1 MALEAVGV
9 EGVVSSKRPPV
20 VRQRRE
26 TFEAEEEEEKE
37 RKGENRK
44 KSLSSI
50 LVCRRVSGVGL
61 QLSSKTDSKLPCLLT
76 QFVSRSILIL

>member
-9 EGVVSSKRPPV
+9 EGVVSSKRPPA

-44 KSLSSI
+44 KSLFYSLYGSPCTLVRGRLI
-50 LVCRRVSGVGL
+50 LVPTY
-61 QLSSKTDSKLPCLLT
+61 SSYAQTLPGP
-76 QFVSRSILIL
+76 QFAHV

>member
-9 EGVVSSKRPPV
+9 EGVVSSKGPPV
-20 VRQRRE
+20 VRQTRE

-44 KSLSSI
+44 K
-50 LVCRRVSGVGL
+50 
-61 QLSSKTDSKLPCLLT
+61 
-76 QFVSRSILIL
+76 

>member
-9 EGVVSSKRPPV
+9 EGVVSSKGPPV

-26 TFEAEEEEEKE
+26 TFEAEEEEEME

-44 KSLSSI
+44 K
-50 LVCRRVSGVGL
+50 
-61 QLSSKTDSKLPCLLT
+61 
-76 QFVSRSILIL
+76 